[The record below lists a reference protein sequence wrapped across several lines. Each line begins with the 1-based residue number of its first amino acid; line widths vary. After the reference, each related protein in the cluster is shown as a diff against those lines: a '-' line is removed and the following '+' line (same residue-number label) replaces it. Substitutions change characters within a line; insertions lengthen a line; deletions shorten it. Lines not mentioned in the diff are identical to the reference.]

1 MNHEC
6 WIHEMI
12 VYKIGSTKKGDLEK
26 NMIDIIINDDK
37 QIQGHDAIILIFVL
51 SLWNSI
57 FM

>member
-1 MNHEC
+1 MNYEC

-12 VYKIGSTKKGDLEK
+12 VYKIGNTKKGDLEK